1 MSTKND
7 LSLTSDHLFKNEPRR
22 WFTRLGL
29 EPVAR
34 LHFAA
39 CNAWRTRGVC
49 PSWCRV
55 QDYEERGCDEL
66 KPLHCFEAHFPSCV
80 RFNSVLS
87 LSDQVSRGYIA
98 VAGAHVVIASM
109 APLNELI
116 WTILVQPVFRVMDA
130 SYYGREESSKTM
142 RQISSWQSPSP
153 YRKGR
158 FQMDFHLG
166 IHTFLASA
174 PFQM

>member
-1 MSTKND
+1 M
-7 LSLTSDHLFKNEPRR
+7 
-22 WFTRLGL
+22 
-29 EPVAR
+29 
-34 LHFAA
+34 
-39 CNAWRTRGVC
+39 
-49 PSWCRV
+49 
-55 QDYEERGCDEL
+55 
-66 KPLHCFEAHFPSCV
+66 

-130 SYYGREESSKTM
+130 SYYGREGSSKTI

-174 PFQM
+174 LFQIDKMRGRWKVRYIYGSVREGKGRDKRVQKAENKLRKSRNNCEVVVFPEWGFPEAFP